1 MMEII
6 LSRLEDQPTNQ
17 GHFEVKLE
25 SKYVLLCLEYG
36 KKKYSPKCGG
46 KRYSPGAGCQ
56 LPGDLGNAPTRG
68 RHSSPQNP
76 GELEN
81 WKAGDQGAF
90 SGGGGGAPLWQA
102 DAAEGSWALQ
112 GHQAH
117 LQ

>member
-17 GHFEVKLE
+17 GQFEVKPE
-25 SKYVLLCLEYG
+25 SKYSFCTKYG
-36 KKKYSPKCGG
+36 GKQYSPKCGG
-46 KRYSPGAGCQ
+46 KQYSPGAGCQ

-81 WKAGDQGAF
+81 WKTGGQGAS